1 MYYWHACWFSPLAQK
16 RIMLKTGVDR
26 KDITG
31 YTEIGFY
38 SLDGVCTFAEQEQ
51 VQAAINSKRLTYRLQ
66 NSDQSKY
73 IHVKFTGKPATVG
86 QKIRAGILIPGRF
99 LSSKKRWRWK

>member
-1 MYYWHACWFSPLAQK
+1 MKVIYILLACLLVFASCAE
-16 RIMLKTGVDR
+16 TDYAENGVDR

-51 VQAAINSKRLTYRLQ
+51 VQAAINTKRIKANT
-66 NSDQSKY
+66 
-73 IHVKFTGKPATVG
+73 FM
-86 QKIRAGILIPGRF
+86 
-99 LSSKKRWRWK
+99 